1 MHVRISG
8 SDSIAT
14 ANVVN
19 VDDAQVAYRVQGK
32 GPAVVLVNGTGALDV
47 HWGHVIEV
55 LSSQRTVISL
65 DYSGSGDTVD
75 DGGVLTLEKLARQVV
90 AVAKA
95 AGAETFDL
103 IGYSLGSVIA
113 TFVAAEYPKLVRS
126 VVLLTGFLWGGD
138 SGLKLQYDLWLD
150 LIRTNHRAYMRLLL
164 FSGLTTAL
172 LTNLGTSK
180 IEEMVAGSTAM
191 VKWEGFARQIELNL
205 KVDIRAQAQRVIRPV
220 LVIGGAQ
227 DHILNSPQA
236 RALADS
242 IPRALYKEVDAGHIV
257 LFERADEFLA
267 LATEFL
273 FQQHD

>member
-8 SDSIAT
+8 SDSIAG

-75 DGGVLTLEKLARQVV
+75 DGGALTLEKLARQVV
-90 AVAKA
+90 GVAKA

-103 IGYSLGSVIA
+103 
-113 TFVAAEYPKLVRS
+113 
-126 VVLLTGFLWGGD
+126 
-138 SGLKLQYDLWLD
+138 
-150 LIRTNHRAYMRLLL
+150 
-164 FSGLTTAL
+164 
-172 LTNLGTSK
+172 
-180 IEEMVAGSTAM
+180 
-191 VKWEGFARQIELNL
+191 
-205 KVDIRAQAQRVIRPV
+205 
-220 LVIGGAQ
+220 
-227 DHILNSPQA
+227 NSPQT
-236 RALADS
+236 RAVADS
-242 IPRALYKEVDAGHIV
+242 IPRASYKEADAGHIV
-257 LFERADEFLA
+257 LFERADEFIA

-273 FQQHD
+273 FQQHDNARVERVLCSTRLH

>member
-1 MHVRISG
+1 
-8 SDSIAT
+8 
-14 ANVVN
+14 
-19 VDDAQVAYRVQGK
+19 
-32 GPAVVLVNGTGALDV
+32 
-47 HWGHVIEV
+47 
-55 LSSQRTVISL
+55 
-65 DYSGSGDTVD
+65 
-75 DGGVLTLEKLARQVV
+75 
-90 AVAKA
+90 
-95 AGAETFDL
+95 
-103 IGYSLGSVIA
+103 
-113 TFVAAEYPKLVRS
+113 
-126 VVLLTGFLWGGD
+126 
-138 SGLKLQYDLWLD
+138 
-150 LIRTNHRAYMRLLL
+150 
-164 FSGLTTAL
+164 
-172 LTNLGTSK
+172 
-180 IEEMVAGSTAM
+180 MVAGSTAM